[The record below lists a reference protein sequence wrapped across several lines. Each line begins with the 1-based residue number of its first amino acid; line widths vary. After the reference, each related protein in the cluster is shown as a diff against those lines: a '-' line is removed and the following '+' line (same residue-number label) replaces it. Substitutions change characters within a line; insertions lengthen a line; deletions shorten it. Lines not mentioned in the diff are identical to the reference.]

1 MAENTKKINVSL
13 SSDDTGKVRDILD
26 KNDSSSFLLRPF
38 LSIIGKFSEQNMNI
52 GSLIRNGFQQSIEL
66 SHKQIKINE
75 NIQNDTEGTLGNL
88 PVLENLVKISRDG
101 FHKIKN
107 SLNILNK
114 NFTKSFTGQQTRQ
127 QELEA
132 DKQEKSI
139 KDEEQRNWMEKLV
152 NSIKGFRKGKDS
164 EDKSKKEGSSFFG
177 NIFSGIGA
185 GIGASVAG
193 ILSTLGLNKLFG
205 KIKESKVGKT
215 VGKAGKGFG
224 RAAPLMRVLGPLGG
238 IFAIGKKLQESMAGG
253 EDGDSNIE
261 KIAQGLSKKG
271 EGDITTSITNA
282 GEFALI
288 GASFGA
294 RGGVLGM
301 IKGAL
306 IGGILGTV
314 FNYFGP
320 ERMKELGK
328 QFEEGYASITGRNLS
343 KDFESI
349 ATKIKSIREGGIK
362 GVVESTQK
370 FWTDFKNDVSYTA
383 NDIIGKDNIKKL
395 NETFTYDNFAKTL
408 ISGAKALGLGQIPLN
423 FMRNVLGLEE
433 VDEQQQKREAKMNKI
448 KAQDDIG
455 YKSLMSDVSVLPPQ
469 LKDEI
474 LGSKDPRKKIEELKK
489 SGKIS
494 IDRKTKKLISSDMT
508 NNSYEDPD
516 NRRFRKL
523 TGDDVQ
529 YMEDQGIFDKY
540 LTDYTVKSGA
550 MVKKRRKFDPSQFDK
565 MPLDVLRAIQSYGT
579 GRFLGMKGL
588 LGMLDGAN
596 VDSLDSDAKDELKRA
611 INRKKVIQKQI
622 EYMSPEKAS
631 KFRSSLVEKG
641 LYDKQ
646 GTTSQYVS
654 AEQDFNNAKN
664 VNVTNVYNMDAS
676 SKQTNVDNKRLSM
689 SNQNRNPNRNLMSLK
704 ESTQ

>member
-26 KNDSSSFLLRPF
+26 KNDSSSSFLRPF

-52 GSLIRNGFQQSIEL
+52 SGLIRNGFQQSIKL
-66 SHKQIKINE
+66 SHKQIEINE
-75 NIQNDTEGTLGNL
+75 NIQNDTEGTLGNI

-132 DKQEKSI
+132 DKQEKLI

-152 NSIKGFRKGKDS
+152 NSIKGWRKGKDS

-185 GIGASVAG
+185 GLGASVAG

-253 EDGDSNIE
+253 EEGDSNIE
-261 KIAQGLSKKG
+261 KISQGLAGEG
-271 EGDITTSITNA
+271 EGDLKSALSNA
-282 GEFALI
+282 GDFAGI
-288 GASFGA
+288 GAMLGSAFGPI
-294 RGGVLGM
+294 GM
-301 IKGAL
+301 IKGAI

-362 GVVESTQK
+362 GVVESTKK
-370 FWTDFKNDVSYTA
+370 FWKDFKNDVSYTA
-383 NDIIGKDNIKKL
+383 NDIIGKDAVKKL
-395 NETFTYDNFAKTL
+395 NETFTYNNFAGGI
-408 ISGAKALGLGQIPLN
+408 ISGAKALGLKQTALN

-455 YKSLMSDVSVLPPQ
+455 YESLMSDVSVLPLQ

-474 LGSKDPRKKIEELKK
+474 LKSKDPRKKIEELKK

-508 NNSYEDPD
+508 NNSYEDSD

-523 TGDDVQ
+523 TEDDVQ

-540 LTDYTVKSGA
+540 LTDYTFKYSKHG
-550 MVKKRRKFDPSQFDK
+550 KEFKLRKFDPSQFDK

-579 GRFLGMKGL
+579 GFFGMRGL
-588 LGMLDGAN
+588 LGMYDGAD
-596 VDSLDSDAKDELKRA
+596 VDSLDSDAKDKLRHA
-611 INRKKVIQKQI
+611 INRKKVIQEQI
-622 EYMSPEKAS
+622 EYMSNEKAS

-646 GTTSQYVS
+646 GTTSQYVN
-654 AEQDFNNAKN
+654 AEKDFNNVKN
-664 VNVTNVYNMDAS
+664 VNVTNIYNTDAS
-676 SKQTNVDNKRLSM
+676 RKQSYVDSKKVSI
-689 SNQNRNPNRNLMSLK
+689 SNQNGSPNRNLMSG
-704 ESTQ
+704 Q

>member
-26 KNDSSSFLLRPF
+26 KNDSSSLFFRPF

-52 GSLIRNGFQQSIEL
+52 SGLIRNGFQQSIKL
-66 SHKQIKINE
+66 SHKQIEINE

-101 FHKIKN
+101 FHNIKN

-215 VGKAGKGFG
+215 VGKVGKRFG

-238 IFAIGKKLQESMAGG
+238 IFAIGKTLQESMAGG
-253 EDGDSNIE
+253 EEGDSNIE
-261 KIAQGLSKKG
+261 KISQGLAGEG
-271 EGDITTSITNA
+271 EGDLQSVLSNA
-282 GEFALI
+282 GKFAGI
-288 GASFGA
+288 GAMLGSAFGPI
-294 RGGVLGM
+294 GM
-301 IKGAL
+301 IKGAI
-306 IGGILGTV
+306 IGGILGAV

-362 GVVESTQK
+362 GVVESTKK
-370 FWTDFKNDVSYTA
+370 FWEDLKNDVSYTA

-448 KAQDDIG
+448 NAQDNI
-455 YKSLMSDVSVLPPQ
+455 KLQSEVSVLPLK
-469 LKDEI
+469 LKDDI

-508 NNSYEDPD
+508 NNSFKDP
-516 NRRFRKL
+516 NFRLERKL
-523 TGDDVQ
+523 TEEDVE
-529 YMEDQGIFDKY
+529 YMEEQGQFSKFMV
-540 LTDYTVKSGA
+540 DYDGWWSNK
-550 MVKKRRKFDPSQFDK
+550 KFDTSQFDK
-565 MPLDVLRAIQSYGT
+565 MPLDALRALRDYGT
-579 GRFLGMKGL
+579 GFKVKDLDNDEKDKL
-588 LGMLDGAN
+588 LKAI
-596 VDSLDSDAKDELKRA
+596 KRKE
-611 INRKKVIQKQI
+611 INRENI
-622 EYMSPEKAS
+622 EKTALR
-631 KFRSSLVEKG
+631 KGNDAGIKLRNSLVEKG

-654 AEQDFNNAKN
+654 AEKDFNNVKN
-664 VNVTNVYNMDAS
+664 VNVTNVYNTDAS
-676 SKQTNVDNKRLSM
+676 RKQSYVDNKRLSV
-689 SNQNRNPNRNLMSLK
+689 SNRNASPKLSK
-704 ESTQ
+704 DS